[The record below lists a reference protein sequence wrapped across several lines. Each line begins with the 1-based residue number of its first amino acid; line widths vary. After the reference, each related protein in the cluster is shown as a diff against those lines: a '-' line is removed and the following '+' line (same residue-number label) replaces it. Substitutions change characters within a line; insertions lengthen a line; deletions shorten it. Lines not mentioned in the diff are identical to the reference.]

1 MLGTQSLRS
10 YQQVRRMLV
19 WAAIGASVRASR
31 LTQAAKAAR
40 LPRAKVFCGAVDPR
54 SRASATIEI
63 SLRTTVW
70 PGGSSRRWRRVGEKS
85 EWAQKRRFVCV
96 CRRREVLIGLDFFW
110 WSLIGGE
117 EVIVWGVF
125 CFFFIL
131 WLGDNSL
138 EVALEDFPMS
148 ASERWIG
155 FLVWWRCFLSST
167 KLIFSFR
174 SGGMRP
180 SAICRSTMSSG
191 TGKSQPHLYICNNM
205 LVAKAEQDGQ
215 YVIYRGIRGDWTP
228 PIDPWPKILRGS
240 SIFSNG

>member
-1 MLGTQSLRS
+1 MLGTRSVRS
-10 YQQVRRMLV
+10 YRQGRRMLV
-19 WAAIGASVRASR
+19 CEQPSVRVFVQLR

-40 LPRAKVFCGAVDPR
+40 LPRAQVFCGAVDPR

-110 WSLIGGE
+110 WFLIWREKGYCFRCFL
-117 EVIVWGVF
+117 F
-125 CFFFIL
+125 CFFLL

-191 TGKSQPHLYICNNM
+191 TGRSQPHL
-205 LVAKAEQDGQ
+205 
-215 YVIYRGIRGDWTP
+215 
-228 PIDPWPKILRGS
+228 
-240 SIFSNG
+240 